1 MKKTIPLLLGILF
14 CFNYMAYSQVD
25 FVNSETNSNSSDV
38 KKEFPDKR
46 NVIKWNPTPMIWS
59 ISNINLSY
67 ERVTSEYSSFS
78 VNAGY
83 FVLPLLQGNIADSF
97 NIKQNNKNWGFSVSG
112 DKRYY
117 FKKRNPGY
125 APDGLYWG
133 IFGSVHYYEFE
144 SAFTITNSSVASG
157 DLILNGNIGIISAGV
172 ELGYQFVLKNNIT
185 IDLIFIGPALST
197 YSGKISIGGNLDVDE
212 DSEYL
217 KGIYD
222 VLVAKYPGIDKLL
235 DKKTLKKDGT
245 VFSLGPGFRYMIQIG
260 YRF

>member
-1 MKKTIPLLLGILF
+1 MILFLGINYSLHSQEYNDTNSITDTISNDSINIPL
-14 CFNYMAYSQVD
+14 
-25 FVNSETNSNSSDV
+25 
-38 KKEFPDKR
+38 KR
-46 NVIKWNPTPMIWS
+46 NILKWNLTPMIWS
-59 ISNINLSY
+59 AKNINVSY
-67 ERVTSEYSSFS
+67 ERITSSHGSFS

-83 FVLPLLQGNIADSF
+83 FILPLLGGSLADSF
-97 NIKQNNKNWGFSVSG
+97 DIQKKTNSWGFSISG

-117 FKKRNPGY
+117 FKKRNIGL

-144 SAFTITNSSVASG
+144 SAFRIINSSVASG
-157 DLILNGNIGIISAGV
+157 DLVLNGNLGIISAGV
-172 ELGYQFVLKNNIT
+172 ELGYQFVFKNNLT

-197 YSGKISIGGNLDVDE
+197 YTGKLGISGNINVDE

-235 DKKTLKKDGT
+235 DEKSIKDNGT
-245 VFSLGPGFRYMIQIG
+245 VFSLGPGMRYMIQIG